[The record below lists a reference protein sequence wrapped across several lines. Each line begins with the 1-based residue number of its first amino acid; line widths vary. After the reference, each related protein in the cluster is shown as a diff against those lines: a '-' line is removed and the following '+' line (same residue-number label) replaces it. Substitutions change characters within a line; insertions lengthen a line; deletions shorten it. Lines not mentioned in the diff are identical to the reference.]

1 MFNASN
7 NYKNIHL
14 IILNF
19 LGTLIYM
26 RTAFDFN
33 ERFGTHKKLLCKN
46 FNKIQIS
53 VHPDFAGIYLCYQ
66 EAFKSLKAD
75 LSILASYPEIRVWK
89 DPHISGYTIANMC
102 QSHLYWSQN
111 VPKNINLLIHSF
123 PQDQEKVELLKKVAS
138 SEFIK
143 FLCSY
148 HHDLNRMNPEKFQT
162 LINTHISSEVILTLN
177 KENSF
182 KPHCTMSLDLLA
194 KLLSYTRNQMNYRNK
209 TINRKR
215 QNVLDQLQQTS
226 AIVQQLLNNSDF
238 VLSPDQLWK
247 A

>member
-1 MFNASN
+1 ME
-7 NYKNIHL
+7 ID
-14 IILNF
+14 
-19 LGTLIYM
+19 
-26 RTAFDFN
+26 FDFN
-33 ERFGTHKKLLCKN
+33 KEFGTPKKLLCRN

-53 VHPDFAGIYLCYQ
+53 VHPDFSGIYLCYQ
-66 EAFKSLKAD
+66 ESFKSLKTD
-75 LSILASYPEIRVWK
+75 LSTLNPALELHVWK
-89 DPHISGYTIANMC
+89 DPNISGFTITNNF
-102 QSHLYWSQN
+102 QWFLYWSQN
-111 VPKNINLLIHSF
+111 RPNNINLLVHSF
-123 PQDQEKVELLKKVAS
+123 PQDQEKVELLKKLAS

-143 FLCSY
+143 FLRSY
-148 HHDLNRMNPEKFQT
+148 HHDLNRLNPEKFQT

-177 KENSF
+177 KENSL

-194 KLLSYTRNQMNYRNK
+194 KLLSYTRNQLNYRNK

-226 AIVQQLLNNSDF
+226 GIVHQLLNNSDL

>member
-1 MFNASN
+1 ME
-7 NYKNIHL
+7 
-14 IILNF
+14 
-19 LGTLIYM
+19 
-26 RTAFDFN
+26 TAFDFN
-33 ERFGTHKKLLCKN
+33 EKFGTPKKLLCKN
-46 FNKIQIS
+46 FNKVQIS
-53 VHPDFAGIYLCYQ
+53 VHPYFSGIYLCYQ
-66 EAFKSLKAD
+66 ESFKSLKTD
-75 LSILASYPEIRVWK
+75 LSTLNPALELHVWK
-89 DPHISGYTIANMC
+89 DPNISGFTITNNF
-102 QSHLYWSQN
+102 QWFLYWSQN
-111 VPKNINLLIHSF
+111 RPNNINFLVHSF

-148 HHDLNRMNPEKFQT
+148 HHDLNRMNPEKLQV